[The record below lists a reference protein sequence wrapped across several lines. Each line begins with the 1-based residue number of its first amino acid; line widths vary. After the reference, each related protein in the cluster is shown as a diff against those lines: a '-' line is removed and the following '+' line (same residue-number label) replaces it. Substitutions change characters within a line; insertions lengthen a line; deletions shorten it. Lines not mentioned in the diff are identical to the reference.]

1 MAWIAQQAL
10 RPTALCFG
18 AALAVLTGPFITP
31 PALAQET
38 IELTL
43 TVKDHKFDPAQL
55 EAPAGK
61 PIALRVKNLDPTPM
75 EFESNSLRVEKVLTG
90 NGEGVVNIRP
100 QKAGQYEFFDD
111 FHASTTK
118 GILVVK

>member
-1 MAWIAQQAL
+1 MAWIAQEVL
-10 RPTALCFG
+10 RPTTLRLG
-18 AALAVLTGPFITP
+18 AALALVTAPCTTV
-31 PALAQET
+31 PALAQDST
-38 IELTL
+38 ELTL
-43 TVKDHKFDPAQL
+43 TVKDHKFDPAKL

-61 PIALRVKNLDPTPM
+61 PIALRIKNLDPTPM

-90 NGEGVVNIRP
+90 NGEAVVNIRP

>member
-1 MAWIAQQAL
+1 MAWIAQEVL
-10 RPTALCFG
+10 RPTALWFG
-18 AALAVLTGPFITP
+18 AALALMTGPCTTL
-31 PALAQET
+31 PALAQEST
-38 IELTL
+38 ELTL
-43 TVKDHKFDPAQL
+43 TVKDHKFDPAKL
-55 EAPAGK
+55 EALAGK
-61 PIALRVKNLDPTPM
+61 PIALRIKNLDPTPM

-90 NGEGVVNIRP
+90 NGEAVVNIRP